1 MSLAGIECGNARQ
14 QFTEIL
20 MKSKAGTLVGLGV
33 LCSALA
39 FSSPAAASS
48 IVFSNLGVTN
58 QMAAASRTES
68 GGAMEIEAADDFILN
83 GSFSITSASF
93 IGLVPL
99 GFHVNDLN
107 LEIYRVFPA
116 DSDMNRVPQVPTRAN
131 SPSDVA
137 FAERDLATGITS
149 LTMTIIANSFTAQNS
164 VLNGIFPS
172 PNQHTMGEG
181 PVTGQEVRFDV
192 LFSSPI
198 DLPADHYFF
207 VPQVGLSSGNFFWLS
222 ALRPIP
228 AGPPNTPI
236 NPDLQAW
243 IRNGA
248 LDPDW
253 LRIGTDIVGAPTNPT
268 FNLAFQ
274 LEGNAAIPEPATL
287 MLLGAGLVGF
297 AARSRRSIRR
307 R

>member
-1 MSLAGIECGNARQ
+1 MK
-14 QFTEIL
+14 IL
-20 MKSKAGTLVGLGV
+20 MKSRAGRLVGLGV
-33 LCSALA
+33 FCSALA

-48 IVFSNLGVTN
+48 IVFSNLSVTD

-68 GGAMEIEAADDFILN
+68 PGNIEIEAADDFILN
-83 GSFSITSASF
+83 GNFVITSASF

-99 GFHVNDLN
+99 GFSVNDLN
-107 LEIYRVFPA
+107 LEFYRVFPN
-116 DSDMNRVPQVPTRAN
+116 DSNTNRVPNVPTRTN

-137 FAERDLATGITS
+137 FAERDLATGISSFST
-149 LTMTIIANSFTAQNS
+149 TIIANSFTAQNS

-192 LFSSPI
+192 VFSSPI
-198 DLPADHYFF
+198 NLPADHYFF

-228 AGPPNTPI
+228 NVSPNTPI

-243 IRNGA
+243 IRNGD

-253 LRIGTDIVGAPTNPT
+253 LRIGTDIVGAPTNPM

-274 LEGNAAIPEPATL
+274 LEGNAIPEPATIT
-287 MLLGAGLVGF
+287 LLGAGLVGI